1 MTNATTNTTN
11 RQPDRGALVYRYHER
26 LYRLALLI
34 AGDANAAA
42 RLVEQAYRTLP
53 ADDATPETT
62 LVRALLA
69 GRPALRRRWSPA
81 EANIDRATLD
91 RDHAGALL
99 ALLARLTPIAR
110 LTIGLY
116 YLAGSS
122 PDEIAAQLGPS
133 VGDQPVVELLSR
145 FRADAARAAGPAPAG
160 ADADALLRIDRFM
173 SGLLSEEESLALRR
187 DLLEQP
193 ELRELREAVSA
204 TRDLLPRAIP
214 ALFAVTPPVNLADR
228 LLQIVAGPQK
238 RSAPTLST
246 RRAQGLLALGVLTL
260 AAAIVLIPSL
270 LASRATS
277 GRDTVTAIRAQPNA
291 PELLDAAIHR
301 FERAPVQTG
310 VLHEQYRIE
319 QDGRSAYIVDR
330 LYDYAAPHRL
340 AISASEE
347 GANGPPVLQIS
358 SDGRS
363 LVQFRG
369 RGSAGPRRLSFDA
382 SVSAD
387 EAQAVLPLLRGQPQP
402 SAFTNAPGVV
412 DPGPLY
418 LAQARAAGATLLGQA
433 TTLGRSAILLTYRTK
448 QLPGQSPAEQT
459 TRVVLTL
466 DAETYALLDVA
477 LLTEGAAEATAR
489 HPVQAQQFELLA
501 SVPDDRFRLRSSP
514 RVTQRDG
521 ITSVRFPF
529 LDDGQ
534 FLSLD
539 DAARQAT
546 QPILAPRDLPDEQ
559 MRGLAIAVGNGAT
572 PAERTSSVALLY
584 EGEFQDVI
592 VMPNNVSGPA
602 GSATGEER
610 SAGDY
615 RYRLVGVPDFSGGVS
630 ALVYRPNAPEQPM
643 TVMLNAEFAT
653 AEERETMLAAVI
665 ASLTPVDAQSL
676 PTLRRN
682 FHLPSAPAGK
692 S

>member
-1 MTNATTNTTN
+1 MTNATN

-42 RLVEQAYRTLP
+42 RLVEQAYRALP
-53 ADDATPETT
+53 ADDAMPETT

-91 RDHAGALL
+91 RDHAKALL

-145 FRADAARAAGPAPAG
+145 FRADAAKAAGPAPAG

-173 SGLLSEEESLALRR
+173 SGLLPEEESLALRR

-214 ALFAVTPPVNLADR
+214 ALFAVTSPAGLADR

-246 RRAQGLLALGVLTL
+246 RRAQVSLALGVLTL

-270 LASRATS
+270 LASRAAS
-277 GRDTVTAIRAQPNA
+277 GGDAATAIRAQPNA
-291 PELLDAAIHR
+291 QELLDAAIHR
-301 FERAPVQTG
+301 FEHAPVQTG

-319 QDGRSAYIVDR
+319 HDGRPAYLVDR

-387 EAQAVLPLLRGQPQP
+387 EAQAVLPLLRGQPQS
-402 SAFTNAPGVV
+402 SAFTNGPTGVV

-433 TTLGRSAILLTYRTK
+433 TTLGRSSILLTYRTK

-477 LLTEGAAEATAR
+477 LLAEGAAEATAR

-514 RVTQRDG
+514 RVAQRDG

-559 MRGLAIAVGNGAT
+559 MRGLAIAVGNGASA
-572 PAERTSSVALLY
+572 AERTSSVALLY

-602 GSATGEER
+602 GSTTGEER

-630 ALVYRPNAPEQPM
+630 ALVYRPDAPEQPM

-653 AEERETMLAAVI
+653 AEERETMLASVI

-676 PTLRRN
+676 PMLRRN
-682 FHLPSAPAGK
+682 FHPPSAAAGK